1 MPPAAPDVL
10 LDNGVKKQPNG
21 EDLAGQGHSAA
32 ESFAILNPG
41 AEDEIE
47 VYGYCRCWL
56 RTSLCW
62 AFIILTL
69 GALRLLLHW
78 YPQWLLTATH
88 RPCSLGKAAKLLI
101 VDRYQNKHKSYFVKN
116 IETFNLADKSNQGAD
131 VPTLASTRVWLD
143 DGTTRDVSRVRWVRI
158 KRLRY
163 LWDDKSQR
171 FCRLAGLDG
180 VDAADIHAIAH
191 APLSAAQQATRRL
204 LYGLNDMEIRV
215 QSVLALV
222 LLELLNPFYVFQ
234 IFSLAVWFSEKYYY
248 YTIAIVVMSTF
259 GITFTVRQTRRN
271 QQSLHSTVHS
281 SDVVTVSRG
290 NGELAD
296 VSTSELVPGDVIVIP
311 QHGCTLHCDAV
322 LLNGHCIVNESMLTG
337 ESVPVT
343 KTPLGRA
350 AGVPYDVKEDAR
362 HTLFGG
368 TTVIQTRFYG
378 EHRVLAVVVRTG
390 YLTSR
395 GALVRSILYP
405 PPADFRFERDSYKF
419 IGILAVIAFAGL
431 VYTCIAKGTRG
442 ISAGDIAQKALD
454 LITIVIPPALPSA
467 LSVGKLCAQNRL
479 QKLNIFCVNS
489 RVINVA
495 GSLDCVCF
503 DKTGTLT
510 EDGLDLWGVV
520 PADGGVLADP
530 IADPREL
537 PDTHPLLCAMAA
549 CHSLTRIDGDL
560 AGDPLDVKMFEST
573 GWELEEPDVP
583 DTIKFDL
590 LVPSL
595 VRPPKQ
601 QQQQP
606 LENIDGVEVPY
617 EIGLVH
623 QYQFSSTL
631 QRMSVVTRQLGVS
644 DLVLYCKGSPETIA
658 SLCEP
663 ETVPAGLA
671 ERLSAL
677 AGQGYRVLAAARR
690 TVPVASLP
698 RLLRQPRADM
708 EKDLQFSG
716 LIVMENRLKP
726 QTQGVIR
733 QLQEANI
740 KVVMV
745 TGDNVQT
752 AVSVARECGMVAPQ
766 QRVVAVDVVPGDKD
780 GPPKVVYS
788 TASPASPSFGKLQ
801 MVGSKSSRLQLAKV
815 EGGVL
820 HEAPYVFAVTGRS
833 WAALREHFPALVPRI
848 CVRGAVFARMSSD
861 QKQQLVNELQDLG
874 YYVGMCGDGANDCG
888 ALKAAHTG
896 ISLSDTESSVA
907 APLTAK
913 EPHIGCVPHVIREG
927 RAALATSSGIF
938 KFMVAYSLT
947 EFTSAIV
954 LYGMDSNL
962 TDLQFLFIDVGL
974 VMNIAF
980 LFSKTDSHQGAL
992 SPHAPL
998 TSLLSVSPLLSLVL
1012 LMATNIAFQATAYHL
1027 VSYFPWYTPFS
1038 PTSSVDYACLEN
1050 FAVFCV
1056 SMFQYIAMAVAYSQ
1070 GAPYRASILTNRWF
1084 TASLLLMVAVCAYIT
1099 VWPAGWVQA
1108 ALQLEMPPVDFRVLV
1123 VALGAANMAACLFFE
1138 KAVVQWLVE
1147 HKLRYCCHDTSKS
1160 RRKFLAVSKD
1170 LTDEEPTWPPLD
1182 DRRVPTAAPV
1192 PANGRTAGSGMTLLV
1207 ARGVSLVPPTP
1218 EDPVPPRLLA
1228 TVPHAM
1234 EQPRGPAKTPASG
1247 RAAVPAEPPAPP
1259 APAVATIS
1267 QVVSDLDR
1275 DRAEVTKL

>member
-21 EDLAGQGHSAA
+21 EDLANHGRPTAENFAVLNQGD
-32 ESFAILNPG
+32 
-41 AEDEIE
+41 EDEIE
-47 VYGYCRCWL
+47 VYGYTRCWL
-56 RTSLCW
+56 RTSLTW
-62 AFIILTL
+62 AFVILTL
-69 GALRLLLHW
+69 GLLRLLLHW
-78 YPQWLLTATH
+78 YPHWLLQATH
-88 RPCSLGKAAKLLI
+88 RPCTLDKAEKLLV
-101 VDRYQNKHKSYFVKN
+101 VDCYQNKHKSFFVKN
-116 IETFNLADKSNQGAD
+116 IETFDLADKSKPED
-131 VPTLASTRVWLD
+131 PVPTLGATRVWLD
-143 DGTTRDVSRVRWVRI
+143 DGTTRDVSRVRWVRV

-163 LWDDKSQR
+163 VWDDRNQR

-180 VDAADIHAIAH
+180 MDAADIHATAN
-191 APLSAAQQATRRL
+191 APLNAQQQATRRL
-204 LYGLNDMEIRV
+204 LYGSNNMEIHV
-215 QSVLALV
+215 QTVLTLV
-222 LLELLNPFYVFQ
+222 VLELLNPFYVFQ
-234 IFSLAVWFSEKYYY
+234 VFSLAVWFAEKYYY

-271 QQSLHSTVHS
+271 QLSLHSTVHS

-290 NGELAD
+290 NGEFAD
-296 VSTSELVPGDVIVIP
+296 VSTTELVPGDVIVIP

-322 LLNGHCIVNESMLTG
+322 LLNGNCIVNETMLTG

-343 KTPLGRA
+343 KTPLGRV
-350 AGVPYDVKEDAR
+350 AGVAYDAKEDAR

-378 EHRVLAVVVRTG
+378 EHKVLAVVVRTG
-390 YLTSR
+390 FLTTR

-442 ISAGDIAQKALD
+442 VSPGDIAQKALD

-520 PADGGVLADP
+520 PVDGGVLADP
-530 IADPREL
+530 VADPREL

-549 CHSLTRIDGDL
+549 CHSLTRIDGEL

-601 QQQQP
+601 QQQAV
-606 LENIDGVEVPY
+606 EEVDGVPY

-658 SLCEP
+658 SLCVP

-677 AGQGYRVLAAARR
+677 ASQGYRVLAAGRR
-690 TVPVASLP
+690 VVPAASLP

-708 EKDLQFSG
+708 EKDLHFAG

-726 QTQGVIR
+726 QTEGVIR

-740 KVVMV
+740 KVVMI

-752 AVSVARECGMVAPQ
+752 AVSVARECGMVTPR

-788 TASPASPSFGKLQ
+788 TASPASPSFTKLHMAPSKASRAGKA
-801 MVGSKSSRLQLAKV
+801 GKPSSLAKV
-815 EGGVL
+815 EAGALPAL
-820 HEAPYVFAVTGRS
+820 HEAPYVFAVTGRT
-833 WAALREHFPALVPRI
+833 WAALREHFPLLLPRI

-927 RAALATSSGIF
+927 RAALATSTGIF

-962 TDLQFLFIDVGL
+962 TSLQFLFIDVCL

-980 LFSKTDSHQGAL
+980 LFSKTDSHQGTL
-992 SPHAPL
+992 SRHAPQ
-998 TSLLSVSPLLSLVL
+998 TSLLSLSPLLSLVL
-1012 LMATNIAFQATAYHL
+1012 LMAANIAFQAAGYHL
-1027 VSYFPWYTPFS
+1027 VSQFPWYTPFK
-1038 PTSSVDYACLEN
+1038 PTSSTDYTSMEN
-1050 FAVFCV
+1050 FGVFCV
-1056 SMFQYIAMAVAYSQ
+1056 SMFQYIAMAVVYSQ

-1099 VWPAGWVQA
+1099 LYPAGWILT
-1108 ALQLEMPPVDFRVLV
+1108 ALELMLPPMDFRVMVL
-1123 VALGAANMAACLFFE
+1123 ALAAANAAVCLFFE
-1138 KAVVQWLVE
+1138 RAVIQWFVE
-1147 HKLRYCCHDTSKS
+1147 HKLRYCCHDASKS
-1160 RRKFLAVSKD
+1160 RQKFLVVGKD
-1170 LTDEEPTWPPLD
+1170 LVDEEPSWPPLD
-1182 DRRVPTAAPV
+1182 DRRVPTAAAPV
-1192 PANGRTAGSGMTLLV
+1192 PAHANNGMTLLV
-1207 ARGVSLVPPTP
+1207 ARAANLVPATP

-1228 TVPHAM
+1228 SVPQRPHGA
-1234 EQPRGPAKTPASG
+1234 AKTTAANG
-1247 RAAVPAEPPAPP
+1247 RLAVPAPS
-1259 APAVATIS
+1259 AVPTIS
-1267 QVVSDLDR
+1267 QAVSDLDR
-1275 DRAEVTKL
+1275 ERAEVTKL

>member
-1 MPPAAPDVL
+1 MPPSAPDVL
-10 LDNGVKKQPNG
+10 LDNGTKKHPDGTHGLSNHG
-21 EDLAGQGHSAA
+21 PTVSD
-32 ESFAILNPG
+32 SFAILNPG

-47 VYGYCRCWL
+47 VHGYTRCWL

-62 AFIILTL
+62 AFIILSL
-69 GALRLLLHW
+69 GSLRLLLHW
-78 YPQWLLTATH
+78 YPHWLLAATH
-88 RPCSLGKAAKLLI
+88 RRCSLARASKLLA
-101 VDRYQNKHKSYFVKN
+101 VDRYQKHKSYFVRTV
-116 IETFNLADKSNQGAD
+116 ETFDLAEKSGAAAGSAGGAGQEA
-131 VPTLASTRVWLD
+131 TLSKTRVWLD
-143 DGTTRDVSRVRWVRI
+143 DGSTREVSRVRWVSI
-158 KRLRY
+158 KKLRY
-163 LWDDKSQR
+163 LWDERALR
-171 FCRLAGLDG
+171 FSRLAGLDG
-180 VDAADIHAIAH
+180 VDAADIHGVAH
-191 APLSAAQQATRRL
+191 APLSAQQQATRRL

-215 QSVLALV
+215 QGLLELL

-234 IFSLAVWFSEKYYY
+234 IFSLAVWFSEGYYY
-248 YTIAIVVMSTF
+248 YTIAIVIMSTF
-259 GITFTVRQTRRN
+259 GITFSVRQTRGN
-271 QQSLHSTVHS
+271 QISLHSTVHS

-290 NGELAD
+290 DGEFED
-296 VSTSELVPGDVIVIP
+296 VSTTDLVPGDVIVIP

-322 LLNGHCIVNESMLTG
+322 LLNGNCIVNESMLTG

-343 KTPLGRA
+343 KTPLGRV
-350 AGVPYDVKEDAR
+350 AGVPYDAKEDAR

-378 EHRVLAVVVRTG
+378 EQRVLAVVVRTG

-419 IGILAVIAFAGL
+419 IGILAGIAAAGL
-431 VYTCIAKGTRG
+431 IYTCVAKGTRG
-442 ISAGDIAQKALD
+442 VSAGDIAQKALD

-467 LSVGKLCAQNRL
+467 LSVGKLCAQSRL

-520 PADGGVLADP
+520 PAEGGVLADP
-530 IADPREL
+530 IKDPREL
-537 PDTHPLLCAMAA
+537 PDTHPLLCTMAA
-549 CHSLTRIDGDL
+549 CHSLTRIDGEL

-583 DTIKFDL
+583 DTSKFDL

-595 VRPPKQ
+595 VRPPSASRQ
-601 QQQQP
+601 AP
-606 LENIDGVEVPY
+606 HEDVPY

-644 DLVLYCKGSPETIA
+644 DLVVYCKGSPETIA

-671 ERLSAL
+671 TRLSAL
-677 AGQGYRVLAAARR
+677 ASQGFRVLAAGRR
-690 TVPVASLP
+690 VVPAASLP
-698 RLLRQPRADM
+698 RLLKQPRADM
-708 EKDLQFSG
+708 ERELHFAG

-726 QTQGVIR
+726 QTHGVIR
-733 QLQEANI
+733 QLQDANI

-752 AVSVARECGMVAPQ
+752 AVSVARECGMVSPR
-766 QRVVAVDVVPGDKD
+766 QRVVSVDVVPGDKD

-788 TASPASPSFGKLQ
+788 TASQPSPSFSPVGPAHLQ
-801 MVGSKSSRLQLAKV
+801 KRQLARV
-815 EGGVL
+815 ESGVL
-820 HEAPYVFAVTGRS
+820 EEAPYVFAVTGRS
-833 WAALREHFPALVPRI
+833 WAALRDHFPDLLPRV

-861 QKQQLVNELQDLG
+861 QKQQLVHELQDLG

-962 TDLQFLFIDVGL
+962 TDLEFLFIDIGL
-974 VMNIAF
+974 VMIIAF
-980 LFSKTDSHQGAL
+980 LFSKTDSYQGPLAT
-992 SPHAPL
+992 HAPH
-998 TSLLSVSPLLSLVL
+998 TSLVSLSPLLSLSL
-1012 LMATNIAFQATAYHL
+1012 LMACNIAFQAAAYHL
-1027 VSYFPWYTPFS
+1027 VSMFSWYKPFE
-1038 PTSSVDYACLEN
+1038 PQDTSDYACLEN

-1056 SMFQYIAMAVAYSQ
+1056 SMFQYIGMAVAYSQ

-1084 TASLLLMVAVCAYIT
+1084 SASLALMVAVCVYIT
-1099 VWPAGWVQA
+1099 LWPAAWVQS
-1108 ALQLEMPPVDFRVLV
+1108 ALQLVMPPFDFRELLL
-1123 VALGAANMAACLFFE
+1123 ALAAANLAACLFFE
-1138 KAVVQWLVE
+1138 KVVVQWLVQD
-1147 HKLRYCCHDTSKS
+1147 KLRYCFHDVAKS
-1160 RRKFLAVSKD
+1160 RRKYLAVGRD
-1170 LTDEEPTWPPLD
+1170 LSDAEPCWPPLED
-1182 DRRVPTAAPV
+1182 LRVLTGAG
-1192 PANGRTAGSGMTLLV
+1192 ANGGLALV
-1207 ARGVSLVPPTP
+1207 VPSMSVPPTP
-1218 EDPVPPRLLA
+1218 EDPVPVTRIA
-1228 TVPHAM
+1228 TVLKAM
-1234 EQPRGPAKTPASG
+1234 GPEAGDPLALAAPT
-1247 RAAVPAEPPAPP
+1247 RAVSFDPKGGPMTAVPT
-1259 APAVATIS
+1259 VS
-1267 QVVSDLDR
+1267 RVVSELER
-1275 DRAEVTKL
+1275 TEVTKL

>member
-1 MPPAAPDVL
+1 MPPSAPDIL
-10 LDNGVKKQPNG
+10 LDSGGPKKRPDGDDVTSDGDGNATS
-21 EDLAGQGHSAA
+21 EN
-32 ESFAILNPG
+32 FAVLNPG

-47 VYGYCRCWL
+47 VHGYSRCWL

-62 AFIILTL
+62 ALIILTL
-69 GALRLLLHW
+69 GGLRLLMHW
-78 YPQWLLTATH
+78 YPQWLLLATH
-88 RPCSLGKAAKLLI
+88 RPCSLKKASKLLF
-101 VDRYQNKHKSYFVKN
+101 VDRYQNKHKSYFVKSV
-116 IETFNLADKSNQGAD
+116 ETFDLAEQRSAAAD
-131 VPTLASTRVWLD
+131 GRPSPTPSAARVWLD
-143 DGTTRDVSRVRWVRI
+143 DGSSREVSRVRWVRV
-158 KRLRY
+158 KKMRY
-163 LWDDKSQR
+163 LWDERGQR
-171 FCRLAGLDG
+171 FSRLAGLDG
-180 VDAADIHAIAH
+180 MDAADIHAIAQS
-191 APLSAAQQATRRL
+191 PLSELQQATRRL
-204 LYGLNDMEIRV
+204 LYGPNDMEIRV

-222 LLELLNPFYVFQ
+222 LLELLNPFYIFQ
-234 IFSLAVWFSEKYYY
+234 LFSLGVWFSEEYYY

-259 GITFTVRQTRRN
+259 GITFTVRQTRQN
-271 QQSLHSTVHS
+271 QISLHSTVHS
-281 SDVVTVSRG
+281 SDVVTVCRG
-290 NGELAD
+290 PGEFAD
-296 VSTSELVPGDVIVIP
+296 VSTTELVPGDVIVIP

-343 KTPLGRA
+343 KTPLGRV
-350 AGVPYDVKEDAR
+350 AGVAYDIKEDAR

-419 IGILAVIAFAGL
+419 IGILAVIALAGL
-431 VYTCIAKGTRG
+431 VYTCVAKGTRG

-467 LSVGKLCAQNRL
+467 LSVGKLMAQNRL

-520 PADGGVLADP
+520 PVENAALAEP
-530 IADPREL
+530 IKDPRDL
-537 PDTHPLLCAMAA
+537 PEAHPLLCAMAV
-549 CHSLTRIDGDL
+549 CHSLTRIDGEL

-573 GWELEEPDVP
+573 GWDLEEPDVP
-583 DTIKFDL
+583 DTSKFDL
-590 LVPSL
+590 LVPSY
-595 VRPPKQ
+595 VRPAKQSTDPLKQ
-601 QQQQP
+601 Q
-606 LENIDGVEVPY
+606 VPF

-644 DLVLYCKGSPETIA
+644 DLVVYSKGSPETIA
-658 SLCEP
+658 SLCVP
-663 ETVPAGLA
+663 ETVPACLA

-677 AGQGYRVLAAARR
+677 ASQGYRVLAAARR
-690 TVPVASLP
+690 TLPAASLP
-698 RLLRQPRADM
+698 KLLRQPRADM
-708 EKDLQFSG
+708 EKDLHFAG

-726 QTQGVIR
+726 QTQGVIQ
-733 QLQEANI
+733 QLQDANI

-752 AVSVARECGMVAPQ
+752 AVSVARECGMVSPR

-780 GPPKVVYS
+780 GPPKVMYS
-788 TASPASPSFGKLQ
+788 TASPPSP
-801 MVGSKSSRLQLAKV
+801 GSGPGMQLRPLPRV
-815 EGGVL
+815 EAG
-820 HEAPYVFAVTGRS
+820 APAEPSYVFAVTGRA
-833 WAALREHFPALVPRI
+833 WASLREHFPDLLPRI

-896 ISLSDTESSVA
+896 ISLSDAESSVA

-913 EPHIGCVPHVIREG
+913 ETHIGCVPHVIREG

-962 TDLQFLFIDVGL
+962 TDLQFLFVDVGL

-980 LFSKTDSHQGAL
+980 LFSKTGSYQGPL
-992 SPHAPL
+992 STHAPH
-998 TSLLSVSPLLSLVL
+998 TSLVSLSPLLSLTL
-1012 LMATNIAFQATAYHL
+1012 LMACNIGFQAAAYHL
-1027 VSYFPWYTPFS
+1027 VSMFPGYIPFTPD
-1038 PTSSVDYACLEN
+1038 SSKDYACLEN
-1050 FAVFCV
+1050 YAVFGV
-1056 SMFQYIAMAVAYSQ
+1056 SMFQYITMAVAYSQ

-1084 TASLLLMVAVCAYIT
+1084 TASLALMVAVCVYIA
-1099 VWPAGWVQA
+1099 VWPAGWVVA
-1108 ALQLEMPPVDFRVLV
+1108 ALQLVMPHMDFRVLV
-1123 VALGAANMAACLFFE
+1123 VALGASNMAACLFFE
-1138 KAVVQWLVE
+1138 KVIVQWLVQD
-1147 HKLRYCCHDTSKS
+1147 KLRYMCHDVAKS
-1160 RRKFLAVSKD
+1160 RRKYLAVSRG
-1170 LTDEEPTWPPLD
+1170 LEEAGRSWPPLKD
-1182 DRRVPTAAPV
+1182 KRVPTAAGPAARTGLALVV
-1192 PANGRTAGSGMTLLV
+1192 PPSGLI
-1207 ARGVSLVPPTP
+1207 PPTP
-1218 EDPVPPRLLA
+1218 EDPFPPSRIASVL
-1228 TVPHAM
+1228 
-1234 EQPRGPAKTPASG
+1234 KTLPLKS
-1247 RAAVPAEPPAPP
+1247 APLP
-1259 APAVATIS
+1259 TIS
-1267 QVVSDLDR
+1267 QTVSESTNL
-1275 DRAEVTKL
+1275 

>member
-1 MPPAAPDVL
+1 MPPSAPDIT
-10 LDNGVKKQPNG
+10 LDSGSKKHPDG
-21 EDLAGQGHSAA
+21 DHGLSANHQRDA
-32 ESFAILNPG
+32 ATTDGFAILNPG

-47 VYGYCRCWL
+47 VHGYRRCWL

-62 AFIILTL
+62 ALVILTL
-69 GALRLLLHW
+69 GSLRLLLHW
-78 YPQWLLTATH
+78 YPQWLLRATH
-88 RPCSLGKAAKLLI
+88 RRCSLAQASKLLA
-101 VDRYQNKHKSYFVKN
+101 VDRYQNKHKSYFVRTV
-116 IETFNLADKSNQGAD
+116 ETFDLAEKSDEAAAGANK
-131 VPTLASTRVWLD
+131 PTLSKTRVWLD
-143 DGTTRDVSRVRWVRI
+143 DGSTREVSRVRWVSI
-158 KRLRY
+158 KKLRY
-163 LWDDKSQR
+163 LWDERAAR
-171 FCRLAGLDG
+171 FSRLAGLDG
-180 VDAADIHAIAH
+180 VDAADIHGVAL
-191 APLSAAQQATRRL
+191 APLSDQQQATRRL

-215 QSVLALV
+215 QGMLELL

-234 IFSLAVWFSEKYYY
+234 LFSLAVWFSEGYYY
-248 YTIAIVVMSTF
+248 YTIAIVIMSAF
-259 GITFTVRQTRRN
+259 GITFSVRQTRGN
-271 QQSLHSTVHS
+271 QISLHSTVHS

-290 NGELAD
+290 GGEFAD
-296 VSTSELVPGDVIVIP
+296 VSTTELVPGDVIVIP

-343 KTPLGRA
+343 KTPLGRV
-350 AGVPYDVKEDAR
+350 AGVPYDAKEDAR

-378 EHRVLAVVVRTG
+378 EQRVLAVVVRTG

-419 IGILAVIAFAGL
+419 IGILAGIAVAGL
-431 VYTCIAKGTRG
+431 VYTCVAKGTRG

-520 PADGGVLADP
+520 PAEGGALADP
-530 IADPREL
+530 IKDPREL

-549 CHSLTRIDGDL
+549 CHSLTRIDGEL

-583 DTIKFDL
+583 DTSKFDL

-595 VRPPKQ
+595 VRPPNQ
-601 QQQQP
+601 TPQGSD
-606 LENIDGVEVPY
+606 EEVPY

-644 DLVLYCKGSPETIA
+644 NLVVYCKGSPETIA

-671 ERLSAL
+671 ARLSAL
-677 AGQGYRVLAAARR
+677 ASQGFRVLAAGRR
-690 TVPVASLP
+690 VIPAASLP
-698 RLLRQPRADM
+698 RLLKQPRADM
-708 EKDLQFSG
+708 ERELHFAG

-726 QTQGVIR
+726 QTHGVIR
-733 QLQEANI
+733 QLQDANI

-752 AVSVARECGMVAPQ
+752 AVSVARECGMVSPR
-766 QRVVAVDVVPGDKD
+766 QRVVSVDVVLGDKD
-780 GPPKVVYS
+780 GPPKVMYS
-788 TASPASPSFGKLQ
+788 TASQPSPSFSA
-801 MVGSKSSRLQLAKV
+801 VGPARMQQQKQLARV
-815 EGGVL
+815 ESGVL
-820 HEAPYVFAVTGRS
+820 QETPYVFAVTGRS
-833 WAALREHFPALVPRI
+833 WAALREHFPDLLPRI

-888 ALKAAHTG
+888 ALKAAHAG

-927 RAALATSSGIF
+927 RAALATSSSIF

-962 TDLQFLFIDVGL
+962 TDLEFLFIDVGL

-980 LFSKTDSHQGAL
+980 LFSKTDSYQGPLAKHAPHTSLVSL
-992 SPHAPL
+992 SPI
-998 TSLLSVSPLLSLVL
+998 LSLTL
-1012 LMATNIAFQATAYHL
+1012 LMGCNIAFQAAAYHL
-1027 VSYFPWYTPFS
+1027 TSMFSWYEPFV
-1038 PTSSVDYACLEN
+1038 PEDTKDYACLEN
-1050 FAVFCV
+1050 FSVFSV
-1056 SMFQYIAMAVAYSQ
+1056 SMFQYIVMAVAYSQ

-1084 TASLLLMVAVCAYIT
+1084 SAMLALMVAVCVYIT
-1099 VWPAGWVQA
+1099 MWPAGWVQS
-1108 ALQLEMPPVDFRVLV
+1108 ALQLVMPPSDFRELLL
-1123 VALGAANMAACLFFE
+1123 ALAAANLVACLFFE
-1138 KAVVQWLVE
+1138 KVVVQWLVQD
-1147 HKLRYCCHDTSKS
+1147 KLRYCCHDVSKS
-1160 RRKFLAVSKD
+1160 RRKFLAVDGALSD
-1170 LTDEEPTWPPLD
+1170 TEHCWPPLED
-1182 DRRVPTAAPV
+1182 LRVLTGAGATGGVALVVPPV
-1192 PANGRTAGSGMTLLV
+1192 S
-1207 ARGVSLVPPTP
+1207 VPPTP
-1218 EDPVPPRLLA
+1218 EDPVPVARTMLKA
-1228 TVPHAM
+1228 TVLKAM
-1234 EQPRGPAKTPASG
+1234 GPSAGGDPLALPS
-1247 RAAVPAEPPAPP
+1247 
-1259 APAVATIS
+1259 IS
-1267 QVVSDLDR
+1267 MVVSER
-1275 DRAEVTKL
+1275 ERSEMTKL